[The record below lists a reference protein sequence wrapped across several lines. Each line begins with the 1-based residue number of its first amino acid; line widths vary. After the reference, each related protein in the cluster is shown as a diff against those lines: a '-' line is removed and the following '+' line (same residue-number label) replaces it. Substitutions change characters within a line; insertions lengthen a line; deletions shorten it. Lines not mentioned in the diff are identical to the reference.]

1 MMTIQIIEKLAKE
14 KTAWSKELQSFV
26 DIQKSRNKKVK
37 EVVTVERFVEQE
49 KAYLEELKTL
59 LKKHKK
65 RKKLRAV
72 EAVKTLIEKTEERI
86 KNKTI

>member
-1 MMTIQIIEKLAKE
+1 MDRTLDKSFAQKR
-14 KTAWSKELQSFV
+14 QSFIDV
-26 DIQKSRNKKVK
+26 YQKHRSKKVK
-37 EVVTVERFVEQE
+37 EVVTVERFIEQV
-49 KAYLEELKTL
+49 KAYLKELKTL

-86 KNKTI
+86 KRTKIEEK